1 MRTERDSGGFT
12 ATIASAIEDNK
23 KTFYKGLLVVIILC
37 VAVGMRIHQNRASA
51 VTVKESSPSQRQRDA
66 QAFYVDVSGAV
77 NTPGVYKASKKTR
90 IFQIIEKAGGLTE
103 DADLDAV
110 NQAAYVK
117 DGEKIVIPSRA
128 PEGERAG
135 EETAAA
141 AGISSD
147 GKVNI
152 NQATKDELMT
162 LHGIGEVMAGRII
175 EHRTSSRFQSVED
188 LKSVKGIG
196 EVTYSNLKDDITV

>member
-1 MRTERDSGGFT
+1 MRAERDSGGF
-12 ATIASAIEDNK
+12 AAIIASTIADNR
-23 KTFYKGLLVVIILC
+23 KTFYKGLLIVIILC
-37 VAVGMRIHQNRASA
+37 VAVGMRIHQNRANA
-51 VTVKESSPSQRQRDA
+51 VTVKEASPSQVQKDA

-77 NTPGVYKASKKTR
+77 KSPGVYKASKKTR

-103 DADLDAV
+103 NADLDAV

-117 DGEKIVIPSRA
+117 DGEKIVIPSKA
-128 PEGERAG
+128 SEGENIGG
-135 EETAAA
+135 EASSP

-152 NQATKDELMT
+152 NLASKDELMT
-162 LHGIGEVMAGRII
+162 LHGIGEVMADRII
-175 EHRTSSRFQSVED
+175 EQRTNSRFQSIED